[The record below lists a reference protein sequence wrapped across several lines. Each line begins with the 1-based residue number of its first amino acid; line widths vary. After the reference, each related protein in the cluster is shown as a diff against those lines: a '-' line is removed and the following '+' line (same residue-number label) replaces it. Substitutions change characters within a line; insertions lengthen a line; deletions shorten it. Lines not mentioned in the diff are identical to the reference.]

1 MQESQSKTVTMNNVQ
16 TNSSQSL
23 CEFGDGRH
31 TGNAVWVC
39 AVVCHSVCDVGCTS
53 KLRDSAPVT
62 GTSSQWGKFAWM
74 CVCVCVY
81 ACECVCVGD
90 SWDEWQ
96 LLTAELNWRESR
108 PFLPSPGVSSCSADF
123 SAIYI
128 IYNIILY
135 LFETYTFLWEKKSV
149 LSASMCFIILF
160 LRKELRVAYSIK
172 FLSESF
178 RFDLASSTA

>member
-1 MQESQSKTVTMNNVQ
+1 MFRQTAARVCVNLVMGATQATQCECVRWSVTLSVMLAGHQSCETQLQLQALPPNGG
-16 TNSSQSL
+16 SL
-23 CEFGDGRH
+23 HE
-31 TGNAVWVC
+31 
-39 AVVCHSVCDVGCTS
+39 
-53 KLRDSAPVT
+53 
-62 GTSSQWGKFAWM
+62 

-135 LFETYTFLWEKKSV
+135 LFETYTFLWEKKICA
-149 LSASMCFIILF
+149 LSLHVFHHTVFAKGTQSCLLNQVPEWVIQIWLSLF
-160 LRKELRVAYSIK
+160 NCLTHTL
-172 FLSESF
+172 L
-178 RFDLASSTA
+178 